1 MCFFGN
7 TKFLEPCS
15 SKSIDISF
23 GVILRVL
30 LGYVR
35 LQFQI
40 GQYLTQFLSKMATF
54 GEKSVAT
61 LGFPPRQVKMIT

>member
-1 MCFFGN
+1 MVNVFFGN
-7 TKFLEPCS
+7 TNILEPCS

-23 GVILRVL
+23 SVILWFL

-40 GQYLTQFLSKMATF
+40 GQYL
-54 GEKSVAT
+54 SVFVQDGNIWGKN
-61 LGFPPRQVKMIT
+61 LWQHWVFHQDK